1 MQVLLIAKENVRDN
15 RPCDCKADGEN
26 GKNEDIEK
34 RMIVIRDKPCVSP
47 VSEDR
52 EDKIKGVINR
62 FTEKREK
69 RRSGN
74 YRVLHDSGKLGSG
87 DKPACNKKRQ
97 RHIGA
102 RKIPPIR
109 TCSRTGLFF

>member
-1 MQVLLIAKENVRDN
+1 MQVLLITKEDICNN
-15 RPCDCKADGEN
+15 CPCDCKADGEN

-34 RMIVIRDKPCVSP
+34 SMIIIWGKTRISAVSK
-47 VSEDR
+47 DR

-74 YRVLHDSGKLGSG
+74 YRVSDGIGEFGSG

-97 RHIGA
+97 RHIGSG
-102 RKIPPIR
+102 KVPPI
-109 TCSRTGLFF
+109 